1 MRIPGQVRSELLRSC
16 AAHLEGERNALPL
29 LAGVLALAALPSAG
43 APRATLW
50 FIAALSCTAALSRVG
65 DQLLKGTAGPWR
77 PIFYGLRVLQSCI
90 WGLLALFAA
99 GLDAAPALQFP
110 WLFLAGALLVVFTV
124 TAAPLPGLAVVQ
136 GLPLFAVVCL
146 LGSRQATLP
155 LLPYAMGFAPALAM
169 LLYPLRRAA
178 IRDAEL
184 RIELRR
190 AKRAAESASRELAEL
205 AATDELTRI
214 PNRRNFIARA
224 NQEIARARRYRQ
236 ILSVMMIDV
245 DHFKGI
251 NDEHGHG
258 TGDEV
263 LRSVADLLDDA
274 LRETDLLAR
283 YGGDEFALLLPETPP
298 AGARILAERLRG
310 ALEEAGFHASGRGLD
325 VTFSCGIAA
334 FDPSDKSVEAVIDR
348 ADVAL
353 YRAKRAGRNCIEV
366 HGGADEPADT
376 PAAVEGEEA

>member
-1 MRIPGQVRSELLRSC
+1 MADSTAEAGSPTATASPQRVALWIEYDGSAFSGWQLQPNAPSVQGELEQALGFVANHAVRLHC
-16 AAHLEGERNALPL
+16 AGRTD
-29 LAGVLALAALPSAG
+29 AGVHATAQLVHFDATNHRPLQAWLRGANANLPD
-43 APRATLW
+43 
-50 FIAALSCTAALSRVG
+50 RVSVRG
-65 DQLLKGTAGPWR
+65 GT
-77 PIFYGLRVLQSCI
+77 IV
-90 WGLLALFAA
+90 
-99 GLDAAPALQFP
+99 PADFH
-110 WLFLAGALLVVFTV
+110 
-124 TAAPLPGLAVVQ
+124 
-136 GLPLFAVVCL
+136 
-146 LGSRQATLP
+146 
-155 LLPYAMGFAPALAM
+155 
-169 LLYPLRRAA
+169 
-178 IRDAEL
+178 
-184 RIELRR
+184 
-190 AKRAAESASRELAEL
+190 
-205 AATDELTRI
+205 
-214 PNRRNFIARA
+214 ARFS
-224 NQEIARARRYRQ
+224 ARARRYRQ